1 MASLSDK
8 AGEERGR
15 MKGDT
20 ISRSALEKTLI
31 KHYGE
36 DDRSYDAAIALT
48 AVQQAPT
55 VAAAP
60 EWIRVEDRLP
70 EMLHA
75 VLVYCPKYN
84 NIFCAY
90 IREDG
95 HWYDFIQG
103 NGGQIV
109 DEVTRW
115 MPLPEPPKDG
125 GEGE

>member
-1 MASLSDK
+1 
-8 AGEERGR
+8 

-20 ISRSALEKTLI
+20 ISRSALEKMLV

-36 DDRSYDAAIALT
+36 DDRSYDAATALT
-48 AVQQAPT
+48 AVDLAPT
-55 VAAAP
+55 VDAAP
-60 EWIRVEDRLP
+60 EWISVKDRLP

-75 VLVYCPKYN
+75 ALVYCPKYN
-84 NIFCAY
+84 NVFCAD

-109 DEVTRW
+109 DEVTHW
-115 MPLPEPPKDG
+115 MPLPEPPKEARENDG
-125 GEGE
+125 